1 MTQIENKFDQFDLR
15 ILRQLQGDASVT
27 MAELAERVG
36 LSQTPCWRR
45 VKALEESGVI
55 ERRAVQLSAEKLG
68 FTVHVVARVR
78 LHQHDEETL
87 DRFEDAVRAHPEIVE
102 CFVMGGEYDYMVRML
117 ARSIDH
123 YERFLRKVLLH
134 LPGVAHVDSG
144 FALKKVKLTT
154 DVPV

>member
-1 MTQIENKFDQFDLR
+1 MDDFDR
-15 ILRQLQGDASVT
+15 KILRALQRDASVT
-27 MAELAERVG
+27 MAELADQVG

-55 ERRAVQLSAEKLG
+55 EQRAVLLSADKLG
-68 FTVHVVARVR
+68 YSVHVLAHIR
-78 LHQHDEETL
+78 LRQHDEETL
-87 DRFEDAVRAHPEIVE
+87 DQFEDTVRSHPEIVE
-102 CFVMGGEYDYMVRML
+102 CFVMGGEYDYIVRIL

-123 YERFLRKVLLH
+123 YEQFLRKVLLH

-154 DVPV
+154 DIPV

>member
-1 MTQIENKFDQFDLR
+1 MDEFDR
-15 ILRQLQGDASVT
+15 KILRVLQDEASVT
-27 MAELAERVG
+27 MAELADRVG

-55 ERRAVQLSAEKLG
+55 ERRAVLLSAEKLG
-68 FTVHVVARVR
+68 FSVHVLAHIR
-78 LHQHDEETL
+78 LRQHDEETL
-87 DRFEDAVRAHPEIVE
+87 DLFEDTVRAHPEIVE
-102 CFVMGGEYDYMVRML
+102 CFVMSGEHDYIVRVL

-123 YERFLRKVLLH
+123 YEQFLRKVLLH

-154 DVPV
+154 YVPV